1 MIPQIGKVKNQA
13 INTSAAIFGFVPP
26 FLQSPI
32 PIIAQVFACV
42 VAVGIPKNEQTP
54 KNDDD
59 AVSAA
64 LLLKGSSSVISH
76 PTFFIIREPP
86 ISVPSVIASAQA
98 TVIQIGIEK
107 LDVSELGVLLIKASP
122 NI

>member
-1 MIPQIGKVKNQA
+1 MIAQIGKVKNQA
-13 INTSAAIFGFVPP
+13 INTSAAILGFVPP

-54 KNDDD
+54 KNDDE

-86 ISVPSVIASAQA
+86 ISVPSVIAMAQA

-107 LDVSELGVLLIKASP
+107 LDVSELGFLLIKASP

>member
-54 KNDDD
+54 KNDDE

-86 ISVPSVIASAQA
+86 ISVPSVIAMAQA

-107 LDVSELGVLLIKASP
+107 LGVSELGALLIKASP